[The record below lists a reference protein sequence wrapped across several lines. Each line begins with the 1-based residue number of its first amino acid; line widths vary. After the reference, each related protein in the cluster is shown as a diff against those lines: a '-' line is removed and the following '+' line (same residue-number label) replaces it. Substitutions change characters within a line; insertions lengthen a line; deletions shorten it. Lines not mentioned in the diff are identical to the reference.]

1 MRFLRVTKIKM
12 NQIVEINSC
21 KTYLSRNSFSRA
33 KYMQIWSTQNAAS
46 LNKLIFQ
53 GYVVNT
59 RVTLNFM

>member
-1 MRFLRVTKIKM
+1 M

-21 KTYLSRNSFSRA
+21 KTYLSWNSFSRA